1 MRKYASN
8 HKESMRSQM
17 TQYNDEDEVKTGS
30 VINLN
35 TQPLSSEESLN
46 NYKDLFVRLK
56 PQAKHLYGNKVD
68 NSRINEMF
76 KK

>member
-1 MRKYASN
+1 
-8 HKESMRSQM
+8 MRSHM
-17 TQYNDEDEVKTGS
+17 TTQYNDEDEVKTGS

-46 NYKDLFVRLK
+46 NYRDLFVRLK
-56 PQAKHLYGNKVD
+56 PQAKHMYGHKVD